1 MCPVSSN
8 LVSVPM
14 ALHNETGKR
23 GEEIAAEYLQ
33 KQGFTVLEK
42 NWRFGYLEV
51 DLICLEN
58 DRLVLVEVKTRADLR
73 HGLPEEA
80 VTRKKERHLLEAAE
94 RYLDL
99 KNRENEVRFDIVS
112 VWDEETD
119 VRINHIREAFT
130 GMG

>member
-1 MCPVSSN
+1 MH
-8 LVSVPM
+8 M
-14 ALHNETGKR
+14 TKHQQTGKR
-23 GEEIAAEYLQ
+23 GEELAAQYLQ
-33 KQGFTVLEK
+33 KQGFVLLEK
-42 NWRFGYLEV
+42 NWRHGYLEV
-51 DLICLEN
+51 DLICLEH
-58 DRLVLVEVKTRADLR
+58 DLLVLVEVKTRADLR

-99 KNRENEVRFDIVS
+99 KNRVNEVRFDIVS
-112 VWDEETD
+112 IWEEGAD